1 MASINFAALMGV
13 IKGDVRHTTT
23 KNSEVANF
31 TLVTKAKAHPNAKVD
46 YFQTYHNITAW
57 GRMAEDVKDC
67 AEGDMVQV
75 EGHIENES
83 WDDPND
89 GKKRYKTV
97 IKARNLNVI
106 EEERPRRNPIEQPAD
121 APDAPF

>member
-13 IKGDVRHTTT
+13 IKGDVRHNTTQ
-23 KNSEVANF
+23 NSQVANF

-46 YFQTYHNITAW
+46 FFQTFHNITSW

-67 AEGDMVQV
+67 AEGDTVQV
-75 EGHIENES
+75 EGAIETES
-83 WDDPND
+83 WEQD
-89 GKKRYKTV
+89 GTKRYKTV

-106 EEERPRRNPIEQPAD
+106 DEDRPRRNPVEQPAD

>member
-106 EEERPRRNPIEQPAD
+106 EEERPRRNPVEQPAD